1 MIEFKNVNKVING
14 KKILSDINIKI
25 EQGELIIFIGPSGC
39 GKTTTLKMIN
49 KLIKPTSGEISI
61 EGSPIEGK
69 DTIKLRRNM
78 GYVIQQTGLLPHLTV
93 KENIELI
100 PSIEKLPKEQIDK
113 RTEEL
118 LKLVDMK
125 PEDYMDK
132 YPSELSGGQQQRVG
146 IARAFAMDPEIIL
159 MDEPFSALDP
169 ITRSQLQ
176 DEVFNIQ
183 QNIKKTI
190 VFVTH
195 DMDEALKLADKI
207 CIMEAGRVVQFDTPE
222 NILRKPANDFV
233 RNFIGANRI
242 WSQPEL
248 IKVKDIMIE
257 EPVKSSAER
266 TVIQAI
272 EIMKYNHVDSLLIV
286 NKDNTLNGIITL
298 KEIRS
303 NIDRNKKLK
312 DIMEKQVIAVNCEDS
327 ILNVL
332 KIIEKESV
340 GYVPAVDN
348 NSKLV
353 GLVTKS
359 SLLSVLSDQLINKEV
374 EA

>member
-1 MIEFKNVNKVING
+1 MIEFKGINKIING
-14 KKILSDINIKI
+14 KKILRDINIKI
-25 EQGELIIFIGPSGC
+25 EKGELVTFIGPSGC

-49 KLIKPTSGEISI
+49 KLIKPTSGEILINRNRI
-61 EGSPIEGK
+61 EEEN
-69 DTIKLRRNM
+69 TIKLRRSM
-78 GYVIQQTGLLPHLTV
+78 GYVIQQTGLLPHLNV

-100 PSIEKLPKEQIDK
+100 PSIEKVPKGKVDK

-118 LKLVDMK
+118 LKLVDMEPK
-125 PEDYMDK
+125 DYLYK

-169 ITRSQLQ
+169 ITRCQLQ

-222 NILRKPANDFV
+222 NVLRNPINDFV
-233 RNFIGANRI
+233 KNFIGANRI
-242 WSQPEL
+242 WNQPEL

-257 EPVKSSAER
+257 NPVKSSAER

-298 KEIRS
+298 KEIRAS
-303 NIDRNKKLK
+303 TNRNTKLK
-312 DIMEKQVIAVNCEDS
+312 DIMETKVITVNYEES

-332 KIIEKESV
+332 ETIEKESI

-348 NSKLV
+348 DSKLV
-353 GLVTKS
+353 GLITKS
-359 SLLSVLSDQLINKEV
+359 SLLSVLSDQLMNKEV